1 MGYICLEKPN
11 IKELESFTLKSYTN
25 LLQYLKQIYKIVP
38 FREAPAKNFPC
49 LILRHDVDISP
60 LAALEMAQIERDLG
74 IKSTYFVMFSNRFYN
89 LLEGNN
95 AHILNQISKLG
106 HEIGLHYHPFQFRS
120 YGQNVNKTLEIEIK
134 LLEHLLGRKVYSI
147 ARHGYWDRDPFA
159 SIKEYI
165 NANHPYFRGDLFIHD
180 SCRIWT
186 PREGLDKLLN
196 THPRRVQLLT
206 HPENWTEEK
215 MDREIL
221 RQKCLK
227 TLTKELREGIDRW
240 LKEPSEMYADQTS
253 DTRSFANHSSVG
265 SGLDTCDPTFKT
277 KLKREFNHY
286 NVLFKWYILNTSL
299 GWCFH
304 KTREKLRGTLKKKVK

>member
-1 MGYICLEKPN
+1 MEKPN

-25 LLQYLKQIYKIVP
+25 LLQYLKQTYKIVP
-38 FREAPAKNFPC
+38 FREAPAKNFPY

-60 LAALEMAQIERDLG
+60 LAALKMAQIERDLG

-89 LLEGNN
+89 LFEGNN

-120 YGQNVNKTLEIEIK
+120 YNQNMNKTLEIEIK
-134 LLEHLLGRKVYSI
+134 LLEHLLGRKVHSI

-186 PREGLDKLLN
+186 PPEGLNKLLN
-196 THPRRVQLLT
+196 NHPQRVQLLT

-227 TLTKELREGIDRW
+227 ILTKELREGMDRW
-240 LKEPSEMYADQTS
+240 LKEPSEISADRSS
-253 DTRSFANHSSVG
+253 DIESFANRSSMR
-265 SGLDTCDPTFKT
+265 SGLDAYKPTSKM
-277 KLKREFNHY
+277 KLKRELSHY
-286 NVLFKWYILNTSL
+286 NVLFRWHIVNTSP

-304 KTREKLRGTLKKKVK
+304 KTIEKLRFTLKKKVK